1 MKANKHLRRRA
12 ALLVFSAL
20 LTAGLVAPAQA
31 QQPMQLVT
39 QMQTQFPGEK
49 AVYLDYRTDVTLEL
63 KGDSVVVLAKHHQ
76 DMLHLDAQSAMYAND
91 RVFNSHFSRLQKLDA
106 RTMVPAGNS
115 YKAVKVTDFKEK
127 FEVQSGIFY
136 DDTRATTFSFPAV
149 SAGARTV
156 TDYTVRHPDP
166 RFLMPFYFGAH
177 IPMRHAELTVTAPRS
192 IKVSHKLFH
201 VENTPVNFTKQEKG
215 NLVTYRWTADN
226 LPSPPRDDDGPE
238 VAYYLP
244 HLVYFVEEVPSAA
257 GQARRMLAGVPE
269 LYNLYSG
276 FVSNLNT
283 KESPGLRHV
292 VDSLVV
298 GAKTE
303 QERVQR
309 IYYWVQDNIRYVA
322 FENGMGGFIPRDA
335 GQVYAKRYGDCKD
348 MANLTREMLRMTGVK
363 SYLTWIGTRDL
374 PYRYSELATPGVDNH
389 MITTYEASPGK
400 YVFLDATNKYMPYGL
415 PSSFIQGK
423 EALLAIDGKTCKVVE
438 VPVME
443 NNRSPVADVSVLT
456 LDDKGGLRGK
466 GSLQLSGYAK
476 VRQSYALD
484 GLDHL
489 EETRYVKGLLERGNN
504 KFFVDKYSVSHL
516 DTHDQPLTIDYEY
529 RLQDYVQKLDDEIY
543 VNLNLEQPYAHDKI
557 DASKRRLPRVNEYAH
572 QNRTRTELEI
582 PAGYDVEYLPATA
595 ESQDPLFGF
604 RIKYER
610 QGNKIVQDKELYIN
624 YLMLQPQQFNQ
635 WNAGIDKLNAAY
647 RETVIFKKKRV

>member
-1 MKANKHLRRRA
+1 MKANKEVGRAA
-12 ALLVFSAL
+12 ALLVLQVGL
-20 LTAGLVAPAQA
+20 LLGAAPIRA
-31 QQPMQLVT
+31 QQPTQLVA
-39 QMQTQFPGEK
+39 QMQAQFPGEK
-49 AVYLDYRTDVTLEL
+49 AVYLDYRTDLTLEL
-63 KGDSVVVLAKHHQ
+63 KGDSVMILARHHQ
-76 DMLHLDAQSAMYAND
+76 DMLHLDAQSVAYASD
-91 RVFNSHFSRLQKLDA
+91 RAFNSHFSRLQKLEA

-127 FEVQSGIFY
+127 FELQSGIFY

-149 SAGARTV
+149 SPGARTV

-166 RFLMPFYFGAH
+166 RFLAPFYFGAH
-177 IPMRHAELTVTAPRS
+177 VPMRHAELTITAPRS
-192 IKVSHKLFH
+192 IKVNYKLFH
-201 VENTPVNFTKQEKG
+201 VENTPISFTKQEKG
-215 NLVTYRWTADN
+215 NLIIYRWTAEN

-238 VAYYLP
+238 AAYYLP
-244 HLVYFVEEVPSAA
+244 HLVYFVEEVPSVA
-257 GQARRMLAGVPE
+257 GPPRKMLAGVPE
-269 LYNLYSG
+269 LYNLYAS
-276 FVSNLNT
+276 FVSNLDP
-283 KESPGLRHV
+283 KESPALHKV

-348 MANLTREMLRMTGVK
+348 MANLTREMLRMAGIK

-400 YVFLDATNKYMPYGL
+400 YVFLDATNKYMPFGM

-423 EALLAIDGKTCKVVE
+423 EALLAIDGKNCKVVG

-443 NNRSPVADVSVLT
+443 KDSSPISDVSAVK

-484 GLDHL
+484 GLDQQQ
-489 EETRYVKGLLERGNN
+489 ENKYVKALLERGNN
-504 KFFVDKYSVSHL
+504 KFFVDSYKVSHL
-516 DTHDQPLTIDYEY
+516 DTHDKPLTIDYEY

-557 DASKRRLPRVNEYAH
+557 DATKRRLPRVNEYAH

-582 PAGYDVEYLPATA
+582 PAGYDVEYLPAAA
-595 ESQDPLFGF
+595 ESHDPLFGF

-610 QGNKIVQDKELYIN
+610 QGNKIVQDREVYIN
-624 YLMLQPQQFNQ
+624 YLMLEPKQFNQ
-635 WNAGIDKLNAAY
+635 WNAGIEKLNAAY

>member
-1 MKANKHLRRRA
+1 MKASKEVGRVA
-12 ALLVFSAL
+12 ALLVFQVGLLLGSAS
-20 LTAGLVAPAQA
+20 VWA
-31 QQPMQLVT
+31 QQPTQLVA
-39 QMQTQFPGEK
+39 QMQAQFPGEK
-49 AVYLDYRTDVTLEL
+49 AVYLDYRTDLTLEL
-63 KGDSVVVLAKHHQ
+63 QGDSVLILARHHQ
-76 DMLHLDAQSAMYAND
+76 DMLHLDAQSVAYAND
-91 RVFNSHFSRLQKLDA
+91 RVFNSHFSRLQKLEA

-127 FEVQSGIFY
+127 FELQSGIFY

-149 SAGARTV
+149 SPGARTV

-166 RFLMPFYFGAH
+166 RFLVPFYFGAH
-177 IPMRHAELTVTAPRS
+177 VPMRHAELTITAPRS
-192 IKVSHKLFH
+192 IKVNYKLFH
-201 VENTPVNFTKQEKG
+201 VENTPINFTKQEKG
-215 NLVTYRWTADN
+215 NLITYRWTAEN

-238 VAYYLP
+238 AAYYLP
-244 HLVYFVEEVPSAA
+244 HLVYYVEEVPSMA
-257 GQARRMLAGVPE
+257 GQARKMLAGVPE

-276 FVSNLNT
+276 FVSNLDP
-283 KESPGLRHV
+283 KESPALHKV

-348 MANLTREMLRMTGVK
+348 MANLTREMLRMAGIK

-400 YVFLDATNKYMPYGL
+400 YVFLDATNKYMPFGM

-423 EALLAIDGKTCKVVE
+423 EALLAIDGKNCKVVG

-443 NNRSPVADVSVLT
+443 KDRSPISDVSAVM

-484 GLDHL
+484 GLDQQQ
-489 EETRYVKGLLERGNN
+489 ENKYVKALLERGNN
-504 KFFVDKYSVSHL
+504 KFFVDSYKVSHL
-516 DTHDQPLTIDYEY
+516 DTHDKPLTIDYEY

-557 DASKRRLPRVNEYAH
+557 DATKRRLPRVNEYAH

-582 PAGYDVEYLPATA
+582 PAGYDVEYLPAAA

-610 QGNKIVQDKELYIN
+610 QGNKIVQDREVYIN
-624 YLMLQPQQFNQ
+624 YLMLEPKQFSQ
-635 WNAGIDKLNAAY
+635 WNAGIEKLNAAY

>member
-1 MKANKHLRRRA
+1 MKASKEVGRVA
-12 ALLVFSAL
+12 ALLVFQVGLLLGSAS
-20 LTAGLVAPAQA
+20 VWA
-31 QQPMQLVT
+31 QQPTQLVA
-39 QMQTQFPGEK
+39 QMQAQFPGEK
-49 AVYLDYRTDVTLEL
+49 AVYLDYRTDLTLEL
-63 KGDSVVVLAKHHQ
+63 KGDSVLILARHHQ
-76 DMLHLDAQSAMYAND
+76 DMLHLDAQSVAYAND
-91 RVFNSHFSRLQKLDA
+91 RVFNSHFSRLQKLEA

-127 FEVQSGIFY
+127 FELQSGIFY

-149 SAGARTV
+149 SPGARTV

-166 RFLMPFYFGAH
+166 RFLVPFYFGAH
-177 IPMRHAELTVTAPRS
+177 VPMRHAELTITAPRS
-192 IKVSHKLFH
+192 IKVNYKLFH
-201 VENTPVNFTKQEKG
+201 VENTPINFTKQEKG
-215 NLVTYRWTADN
+215 NLITYRWTAEN

-238 VAYYLP
+238 AAYYLP
-244 HLVYFVEEVPSAA
+244 HLVYYVEEVPSMA
-257 GQARRMLAGVPE
+257 GQARKMLAGVPE

-276 FVSNLNT
+276 FVSNLDP
-283 KESPGLRHV
+283 KESPALHKV

-348 MANLTREMLRMTGVK
+348 MANLTREMLRMAGIK

-400 YVFLDATNKYMPYGL
+400 YVFLDATNKYMPFGM

-423 EALLAIDGKTCKVVE
+423 EALLAIDGKNCKVVG

-443 NNRSPVADVSVLT
+443 KDRSPISDVSAVM

-484 GLDHL
+484 GLDQQQ
-489 EETRYVKGLLERGNN
+489 ENKYVKALLERGNN
-504 KFFVDKYSVSHL
+504 KFFVDSYKVSHL
-516 DTHDQPLTIDYEY
+516 DTHDKPLTIDYEY

-557 DASKRRLPRVNEYAH
+557 DATKRRLPRVNEYAH

-582 PAGYDVEYLPATA
+582 PAGYDVEYLPAAA

-610 QGNKIVQDKELYIN
+610 QGNKIVQDREVYIN
-624 YLMLQPQQFNQ
+624 YLMLEPKQFSQ
-635 WNAGIDKLNAAY
+635 WNAGIEKLNAAY